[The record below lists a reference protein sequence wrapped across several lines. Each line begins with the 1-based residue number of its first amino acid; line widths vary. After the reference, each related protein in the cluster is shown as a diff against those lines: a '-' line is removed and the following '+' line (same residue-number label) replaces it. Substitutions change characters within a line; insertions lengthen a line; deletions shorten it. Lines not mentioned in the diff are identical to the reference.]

1 MQSKN
6 YAVTVKKASVMKRTI
21 FLSTVAVAALV
32 GVAAAIFLL
41 PPTSKDAEAADPR
54 SLAPLVSVTKV
65 KTPDAASRSFTGTVA
80 ARVQSDL
87 GFRVPGKIVERLVG
101 LGEEVKAGQPLMR
114 VDDTDLHLAL
124 SAKRNAVA
132 AAQATLIQAQADE
145 RRYAA
150 LVKNGLAATPQR
162 YEQAKAA
169 LDTATAQLAA
179 AEAEAKVAE
188 NEAAYAVLVADAD
201 GTIVETLGEPGQ
213 VVSAGQPVIRLAKS
227 GPREALVWLPENLRP
242 GIGAMAQATIYGRST
257 AEKAALRQISD
268 AADPQTRTYETRWVL
283 QGSAAAAPLG
293 ATVTISLQNETAQ
306 SHAEVPVGAL
316 LDDGTRTGVWVLDE
330 QGSSVHFR
338 DVKVERIGE
347 EKAIVSNLTAGE
359 AIVALGAHLL
369 QDGASVRTSVEKA
382 EAAN

>member
-6 YAVTVKKASVMKRTI
+6 YAATVKKASVMKRKI
-21 FLSTVAVAALV
+21 LLSTVAVAALV

-41 PPTSKDAEAADPR
+41 PSTSRDAEAADPR

-65 KTPDAASRSFTGTVA
+65 KTPDAANRSFTGTVA
-80 ARVQSDL
+80 ARVQSNL

-114 VDDTDLHLAL
+114 VDDTDLRLAL

-132 AAQATLIQAQADE
+132 AAKATFIQVQADE
-145 RRYAA
+145 RRYAV
-150 LVKNGLAATPQR
+150 LVKNGLAASPQR
-162 YEQAKAA
+162 YEQSKAA
-169 LDTATAQLAA
+169 LDTATAQFAA

-213 VVSAGQPVIRLAKS
+213 VVSAGQPVVRQAKA

-242 GIGAMAQATIYGRST
+242 EIGAVAQATIYGRST
-257 AEKAALRQISD
+257 TEKAALRQISD

-283 QGSAAAAPLG
+283 QGSAASAPLG
-293 ATVTISLQNETAQ
+293 ATVTISLQNEAAQ

-316 LDDGTRTGVWVLDE
+316 LDDGARTGVWVLNE
-330 QGSSVHFR
+330 QTSSVHFR
-338 DVKVERIGE
+338 EVKVERIGE
-347 EKAIVSNLTAGE
+347 EKAIVSNLASGE
-359 AIVALGAHLL
+359 AVVALGAHLL
-369 QDGASVRTSVEKA
+369 QDGASVRTGVENA
-382 EAAN
+382 EAVN

>member
-6 YAVTVKKASVMKRTI
+6 YAATVKKASAMKRKI
-21 FLSTVAVAALV
+21 LLSTVAVAALV
-32 GVAAAIFLL
+32 GVAAAIFLF
-41 PPTSKDAEAADPR
+41 PSTSNNAEAADPR
-54 SLAPLVSVTKV
+54 SLAPLVSVTKA
-65 KTPDAASRSFTGTVA
+65 KTPDTANRSFTGTVA

-101 LGEEVKAGQPLMR
+101 VGEEVKAGQPLMR
-114 VDDTDLHLAL
+114 VDDTDLRLAL
-124 SAKRNAVA
+124 SAKHNAVA
-132 AAQATLIQAQADE
+132 AARATFIQAQADE

-150 LVKNGLAATPQR
+150 LVKNGLAASPQR
-162 YEQAKAA
+162 YEQSKTA

-188 NEAAYAVLVADAD
+188 NEATYAILVADAD

-213 VVSAGQPVIRLAKS
+213 VVPAGQPVIRLAKA
-227 GPREALVWLPENLRP
+227 GPREALIWLPENLRP
-242 GIGAMAQATIYGRST
+242 EIGAVAQATVYGRSI

-283 QGSAAAAPLG
+283 HGSAASAPLG
-293 ATVTISLQNETAQ
+293 ATVTISLQNEAAQ
-306 SHAEVPVGAL
+306 LHAEVPVGAL
-316 LDDGTRTGVWVLDE
+316 LDDGARTGVWVLDE
-330 QGSSVHFR
+330 QTSSVHFR
-338 DVKVERIGE
+338 EVKVERIGE
-347 EKAIVSNLTAGE
+347 EKAIVSSLRAGE
-359 AIVALGAHLL
+359 AVVALGAHLL

>member
-1 MQSKN
+1 
-6 YAVTVKKASVMKRTI
+6 MKRKILLT
-21 FLSTVAVAALV
+21 TVAVAALV

-41 PPTSKDAEAADPR
+41 LPTSKEAEASDPR

-65 KTPDAASRSFTGTVA
+65 RTPDAASRSFTGTVA

-114 VDDTDLHLAL
+114 IDDADLRLAL
-124 SAKRNAVA
+124 TAKRNAVI
-132 AAQATLIQAQADE
+132 AAQATFIQAEADE
-145 RRYAA
+145 KRFAV
-150 LVKNGLAATPQR
+150 LVKSNAASTQQ
-162 YEQAKAA
+162 YERSKAA
-169 LDTATAQLAA
+169 LDTAIAQLAA
-179 AEAEAKVAE
+179 AKADAAVAE
-188 NEAAYAVLVADAD
+188 NEATYAVLLADAD

-242 GIGAMAQATIYGRST
+242 EIGAVAQATIYGRST

-283 QGSAAAAPLG
+283 QGSAASAPLG
-293 ATVTISLQNETAQ
+293 ATVTISLQNEAAL
-306 SHAEVPVGAL
+306 SHAEIPVGAL
-316 LDDGTRTGVWVLDE
+316 LDDGARTGVWVLDE
-330 QGSSVHFR
+330 QTSSVHFR
-338 DVKVERIGE
+338 EVKVERIGE

-359 AIVALGAHLL
+359 AVVALGAHLL
-369 QDGASVRTSVEKA
+369 RDGASVRTGVEKA
-382 EAAN
+382 EVSN

>member
-1 MQSKN
+1 
-6 YAVTVKKASVMKRTI
+6 MKRTI
-21 FLSTVAVAALV
+21 LLSTVAVAALV

-114 VDDTDLHLAL
+114 VDDTDLRLAL

-132 AAQATLIQAQADE
+132 AARATLIQAQADE

-257 AEKAALRQISD
+257 VEKAALRQISD

-330 QGSSVHFR
+330 QASSVHFR

-369 QDGASVRTSVEKA
+369 QDGASVRTGVEKA